1 MEKIYTA
8 IGNFYNEEG
17 TQLIDVPSDEEAI
30 YAKVE
35 EIMNTHPAGS
45 TLNDEEVAIIRAY
58 LPAIGC
64 DEATQDGNYSLQ
76 GNGTVTKTAEGAG
89 ISVKAEGIMD
99 VESRWEQ
106 EHDRKQWSGTMK
118 VTRTGGEAA
127 VKELTFDFY
136 YLSIGMGVDGNMTV
150 LYNEHYSR
158 TFNDPYHLK
167 DFNEGGEAQ
176 ASRYDIS
183 KHIQWGFYMHAT
195 CRIRTDQ
202 GTLLI

>member
-1 MEKIYTA
+1 MEKLYTA
-8 IGNFYNEEG
+8 VGNFFNDESV
-17 TQLIDVPSDEEAI
+17 QLIDVPGDEQEI

-35 EIMNTHPAGS
+35 EIMASKPAGS
-45 TLNDEEVAIIRAY
+45 ELTEEEVAILRAY
-58 LPAIGC
+58 LPAIGT
-64 DEATQDGNYSLQ
+64 DEASQDDNYSLQ
-76 GNGTVTKTAEGAG
+76 GNGTVTKKAEGAG
-89 ISVKAEGIMD
+89 VSVDATGILD

-118 VTRTGGEAA
+118 VQRTGGDAQ
-127 VKELTFDFY
+127 VKELTFNFY
-136 YLSIGMGVDGNMTV
+136 YLSIGMGVSGNFVV

-183 KHIQWGFYMHAT
+183 KHIQWGFYMHCT
-195 CRIRTDQ
+195 CEIRTDQ

>member
-1 MEKIYTA
+1 MEKLYTA
-8 IGNFYNEEG
+8 IGAFYNEEG
-17 TQLIDVPSDEEAI
+17 TELIDVPSDEQEV

-35 EIMNTHPAGS
+35 EIMNTKTAGS
-45 TLNDEEVAIIRAY
+45 KLSAEELAILRAY

-64 DEATQDGNYSLQ
+64 DEQTQDDNYSLQ
-76 GNGTVTKTAEGAG
+76 GKGTATKKAEGAG
-89 ISVKAEGIMD
+89 LSVEATGILD

-118 VTRTGGEAA
+118 VKRTGGEGI

-136 YLSIGMGVDGNMTV
+136 YLSVGMDVEGDFVV
-150 LYNEHYSR
+150 LYNKHYNR

-167 DFNEGGEAQ
+167 DFDEGGEAQ

-183 KHIQWGFYMHAT
+183 KHVQWGFYMHTT
-195 CRIRTDQ
+195 CTIRTDM
-202 GTLLI
+202 GTLVL